1 MADTLSELR
10 RRVVELEMENKRLLA
25 RIPPAHCSDCRF
37 SICNDGIFRRCTVNG
52 MKVVGEDGYCSD
64 GKRRKKHGLESKT

>member
-25 RIPPAHCSDCRF
+25 LVPPTNCRECRYWT
-37 SICNDGIFRRCTVNG
+37 SPDGIFMRCPKNG
-52 MKVVGEDGYCSD
+52 MKIVSPDGYCSD
-64 GKRRKKHGLESKT
+64 GKRRT